1 MLDVE
6 LENGTLTLE
15 PDDQDVAE
23 GAVNADSNLVNL
35 AAASAASAYDKCS
48 ISISGGDSV
57 VDAGE
62 IGSMAIVANSDEG
75 YLCGAEMT

>member
-6 LENGTLTLE
+6 LEKGTLTLE
-15 PDDQDVAE
+15 SDDQDVAE

-35 AAASAASAYDKCS
+35 AAASAYDKCS
-48 ISISGGDSV
+48 ISISDGDSV

-62 IGSMAIVANSDEG
+62 IGSMAIAANSDEG
-75 YLCGAEMT
+75 YL